1 MQTSHAPH
9 DWYRSSFGEETMPL
23 SGERGAEERLGL
35 ALKML
40 GARGDERVLDVA
52 CATGRRTYELC
63 RRGFSVISVDASQP
77 LLEIAGFGA
86 RDEDLDPYFVEVD
99 PREMLF
105 ESEFDLVLSMGGGAF
120 GHFESDEEDLRA
132 FAAVAR
138 ALRPGGRLLMQ
149 MPNVLH
155 VEAGLPPRTW
165 LAESDDD
172 AATDHLPGNEQE
184 PTTGDTTLVVI
195 DQRWDPSAR
204 CIDAEILVLWCQP
217 YLCDN
222 MGKMPFRRRLYSVE
236 ELAEIFGA
244 VGLRLADVFDENG
257 ARCAPTEAERE
268 LFVVAKVG

>member
-1 MQTSHAPH
+1 MQTRHAPH
-9 DWYRSSFGEETMPL
+9 DWYRSSFGEEVMPL
-23 SGERGAEERLGL
+23 CGERGAEERLDL

-40 GARGDERVLDVA
+40 GEMRDDERVLDVA
-52 CATGRRTYELC
+52 CATGRRTLELC
-63 RRGFSVISVDASQP
+63 RRGFSVIGVDVSQP
-77 LLEIAGFGA
+77 LLEAAGHDA
-86 RDEDLDPYFVEVD
+86 EREDLYPYFVEVD

-105 ESEFDLVLSMGGGAF
+105 ESEFDLALSMGGGAF

-165 LAESDDD
+165 LSEGDEDAPAGRLPDDD
-172 AATDHLPGNEQE
+172 EAPA
-184 PTTGDTTLVVI
+184 GDRTLVVI
-195 DQRWDPSAR
+195 EQRWDASAR
-204 CIDAEILVLWCQP
+204 CIDAEILALYCSP
-217 YLCDN
+217 EFCDN

-257 ARCAPTEAERE
+257 ARCVPTAAQRE
-268 LFVVAKVG
+268 LFVVAKVR